1 MSQVPDAVQLVCEEP
16 PSMSFPDLDANHPPA
31 VTGLPP
37 PSPLAVV
44 DEDEDDPLP
53 VAALEALAADPE
65 TREALR
71 SPLIQD
77 LVGKILR
84 DPQPLSLLAAAVV
97 DWPEFDRFKER
108 LLAILAEYLPSK
120 ETTR

>member
-1 MSQVPDAVQLVCEEP
+1 M
-16 PSMSFPDLDANHPPA
+16 
-31 VTGLPP
+31 
-37 PSPLAVV
+37 SPLAVV

-53 VAALEALAADPE
+53 VAALEALTADPE

-120 ETTR
+120 EITR